1 MIVWELRLGRE
12 ERGWVACSVV
22 VEGRLVLQLLLL
34 LPPMWVGGEVG
45 QHAFFAYSD
54 RFVLSHWP
62 EAFQA
67 HGVKRH
73 LRTPSSA
80 IASSWT

>member
-1 MIVWELRLGRE
+1 MEDGALGCGYAAHGARALIVWELRLGRE

-45 QHAFFAYSD
+45 QHAC
-54 RFVLSHWP
+54 
-62 EAFQA
+62 
-67 HGVKRH
+67 GCG
-73 LRTPSSA
+73 
-80 IASSWT
+80 